1 MRKFL
6 CMLALMGFVAAVGA
20 EDVKLKIEGMVCEV
34 GCVGKVDSALSKI
47 KGVEKKEVTLG
58 EAMVSF
64 DAKKTSQKDI
74 VKAIE
79 KAGFTVAK
87 KNDKDKS

>member
-6 CMLALMGFVAAVGA
+6 CMLALVGFVAAVNA

-34 GCVGKVDSALSKI
+34 GCVGKVNSALSKV
-47 KGVEKKEVTLG
+47 KGVDKKEVTVG
-58 EAMVSF
+58 EAIVSF
-64 DAKKTSQKDI
+64 DAKKTSKKDI

-87 KNDKDKS
+87 NDSKK